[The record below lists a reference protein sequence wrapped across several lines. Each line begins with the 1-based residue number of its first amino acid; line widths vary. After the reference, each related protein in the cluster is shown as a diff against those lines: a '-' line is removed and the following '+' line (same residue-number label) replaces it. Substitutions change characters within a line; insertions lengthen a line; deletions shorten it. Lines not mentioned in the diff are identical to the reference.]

1 MTMAAI
7 PGRDR
12 QRLDVVPRCRPGSA
26 TTTVLLCVL
35 SALAMTA
42 CGASNAPSA
51 RTGGAASQG
60 APGGSGLASA
70 AATAS
75 TVVAGGRSP
84 SGGDQCAYLTTP
96 EIEAATGLKVVGS
109 GPDPFGIS
117 SCVWTLSGE
126 GRNQIGLSVD
136 LDSTRATKDQEFSC
150 TVGFGLKPIEGLG
163 DTACGDTVTGG
174 EYELDALQGNDRLR
188 LEVSADLNYENSIK
202 KSAWATLARAVLA
215 KLG

>member
-1 MTMAAI
+1 MNQEISMSRKPTGESRRRH
-7 PGRDR
+7 GR
-12 QRLDVVPRCRPGSA
+12 A
-26 TTTVLLCVL
+26 TTTVLLWLL
-35 SALAMTA
+35 SAIATTA
-42 CGASNAPSA
+42 CSVGNAPSA
-51 RTGGAASQG
+51 RIGDAGSQS
-60 APGGSGLASA
+60 APGGSAAA

-75 TVVAGGRSP
+75 TVGAGGGSP
-84 SGGDQCAYLTTP
+84 SGEDQCRYLTTG

-109 GPDPFGIS
+109 GPDPFRIS

-150 TVGFGLKPIEGLG
+150 TVGFGLDPIEGLG
-163 DTACGDTVTGG
+163 DTACGDTVSGG
-174 EYELDALQGNDRLR
+174 EYELNALQGNDRLR
-188 LEVSADLNYENSIK
+188 LLVSADLNYQSSIK